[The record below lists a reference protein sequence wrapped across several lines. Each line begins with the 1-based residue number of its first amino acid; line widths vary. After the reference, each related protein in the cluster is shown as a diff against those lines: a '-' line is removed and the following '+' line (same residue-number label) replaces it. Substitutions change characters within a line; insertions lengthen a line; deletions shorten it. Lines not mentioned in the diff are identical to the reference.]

1 VDERWRPDPDALLR
15 LAARDDKR
23 KGKLKIFFGM
33 AAGVGKTY
41 AMLMEARLRRQD
53 GIDVVIGWLEN
64 HQRPET
70 EELAKGIE
78 RIPRRTHEYR
88 GVTLE
93 ELDLDA
99 ALARRP
105 SIVLVDELAHT
116 NAPGAR
122 NRKRYQDVLEL
133 VAAGIH
139 VYTTVNVQH
148 LESFADKVAEIAGV
162 NVGERV
168 PDSVLDAAD
177 EVVLIDLAPESLLA
191 RLAEGKVYVGEMA
204 REAIEHFFKRSTL
217 TALREMALR
226 YTAQLVDRQL
236 ETFAPAEGAA
246 GAVRSGERLL
256 VAISPS
262 PNSAYLI
269 RWTRQRAF
277 SLKAAWTAL
286 HVDDGRPLGPAAE
299 EGLSRNI
306 TLARQLGAAVITMP
320 AERVAEAVVEFARA
334 NHVSQIVVGKSGLR
348 NRGMLPGGR
357 SVTDRILAKSG
368 DIDVA
373 VVKERDQAIVHR
385 GRRFGPGSQTTIVSF
400 LIALGTIALV
410 TLASMIA
417 LPRVGYRSVAIVYLL
432 AIIALAFA
440 TGRGALIAAAAF
452 SALAWDYFFIP
463 PQFTFSIGKL
473 EDVLMFA
480 LYFVTAAALAF
491 LMSRIRTNQRLL
503 AVRERRMTALYGFSQ
518 ELSEQHDLAGI
529 VRTSLERMS
538 RTFEAECLLFLRDP
552 SGTLGRE
559 AHALQDIAV
568 DDKEFGMAQWCFTSR
583 TSCGRF
589 TDTLSLARYRY
600 APLVTSDAAV
610 GVLGIRPLDDRAP
623 PRDQEEFLQALARNL
638 SLALERELLAEE
650 NRRNLMARES
660 ERLGRVLLNSVSHE
674 MRTPLT
680 TIKGSVTALQDPAT
694 VSDPEARDI
703 LLGETLTAADRLN
716 AIVENL
722 LSMSRIESGTVRL
735 RRSPTDVFDF
745 ASVVADALRRQSRVH
760 PLSIHIDENVPRI
773 SMDFTLMVQAV
784 SNILT
789 NAAQHTP
796 PGTPIE
802 LHVQRIGRDALVTVS
817 DEGPG
822 VPSPELPHLFD
833 MFFRGQRAATG
844 GVGLGLSICKGI
856 AEAHGGTVTASAS
869 PRGGLSISILLP
881 DSVVDEPEGSV
892 P

>member
-1 VDERWRPDPDALLR
+1 
-15 LAARDDKR
+15 
-23 KGKLKIFFGM
+23 
-33 AAGVGKTY
+33 
-41 AMLMEARLRRQD
+41 
-53 GIDVVIGWLEN
+53 
-64 HQRPET
+64 
-70 EELAKGIE
+70 
-78 RIPRRTHEYR
+78 
-88 GVTLE
+88 
-93 ELDLDA
+93 
-99 ALARRP
+99 
-105 SIVLVDELAHT
+105 
-116 NAPGAR
+116 
-122 NRKRYQDVLEL
+122 
-133 VAAGIH
+133 
-139 VYTTVNVQH
+139 
-148 LESFADKVAEIAGV
+148 
-162 NVGERV
+162 
-168 PDSVLDAAD
+168 
-177 EVVLIDLAPESLLA
+177 
-191 RLAEGKVYVGEMA
+191 
-204 REAIEHFFKRSTL
+204 
-217 TALREMALR
+217 
-226 YTAQLVDRQL
+226 
-236 ETFAPAEGAA
+236 
-246 GAVRSGERLL
+246 
-256 VAISPS
+256 
-262 PNSAYLI
+262 
-269 RWTRQRAF
+269 
-277 SLKAAWTAL
+277 
-286 HVDDGRPLGPAAE
+286 
-299 EGLSRNI
+299 
-306 TLARQLGAAVITMP
+306 
-320 AERVAEAVVEFARA
+320 
-334 NHVSQIVVGKSGLR
+334 
-348 NRGMLPGGR
+348 
-357 SVTDRILAKSG
+357 
-368 DIDVA
+368 
-373 VVKERDQAIVHR
+373 
-385 GRRFGPGSQTTIVSF
+385 
-400 LIALGTIALV
+400 
-410 TLASMIA
+410 
-417 LPRVGYRSVAIVYLL
+417 
-432 AIIALAFA
+432 
-440 TGRGALIAAAAF
+440 
-452 SALAWDYFFIP
+452 
-463 PQFTFSIGKL
+463 
-473 EDVLMFA
+473 
-480 LYFVTAAALAF
+480 
-491 LMSRIRTNQRLL
+491 
-503 AVRERRMTALYGFSQ
+503 
-518 ELSEQHDLAGI
+518 
-529 VRTSLERMS
+529 
-538 RTFEAECLLFLRDP
+538 
-552 SGTLGRE
+552 
-559 AHALQDIAV
+559 V
-568 DDKEFGMAQWCFTSR
+568 DDKEFGIAQWCFTSR